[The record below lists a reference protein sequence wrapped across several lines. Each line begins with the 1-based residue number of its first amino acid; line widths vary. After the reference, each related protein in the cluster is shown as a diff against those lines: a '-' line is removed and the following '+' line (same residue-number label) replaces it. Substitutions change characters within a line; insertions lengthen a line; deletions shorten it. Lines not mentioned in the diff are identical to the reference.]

1 MIRRVT
7 PIICSSLL
15 GLLAVHC
22 GGGSTPPSNTPESQ
36 SVESNPPVQ
45 SSEGQPGA
53 AGTSN
58 SSDAPIVGSASG
70 MPDSSSKWSNER
82 MPTGGRDEP
91 GTNDTGSHPSGGALS
106 DGQVA
111 AIADLVNSSE
121 IEQAQLAQTRSKN
134 PEVLRFAAMMISHH
148 GQARQQQAALGV
160 SSVASPMLLSLSEQ
174 GRQTLATLKSKEGQD
189 FDRAYL
195 QAQVE
200 QHQKALD
207 MMDRQLLPSA
217 EKSELRAQLQKMRPV
232 VEQHLTAA
240 RQALQSLGTSGQK
253 SEGASRTGTIGSS
266 STTGNTGSG
275 R

>member
-1 MIRRVT
+1 M
-7 PIICSSLL
+7 S
-15 GLLAVHC
+15 
-22 GGGSTPPSNTPESQ
+22 
-36 SVESNPPVQ
+36 
-45 SSEGQPGA
+45 
-53 AGTSN
+53 
-58 SSDAPIVGSASG
+58 
-70 MPDSSSKWSNER
+70 
-82 MPTGGRDEP
+82 GRDEP
-91 GTNDTGSHPSGGALS
+91 GTDDRGESTSAGTLN

-111 AIADLVNSSE
+111 AISDLVNSSE

-148 GQARQQQAALGV
+148 GQARQQQAALGL

-174 GRQTLATLKSKEGQD
+174 GRQTLATLQSKEGQD

-207 MMDRQLLPSA
+207 TMDRQLLPSA
-217 EKSELRAQLQKMRPV
+217 KNPELRAQLQKLRPL

-240 RQALQSLGTSGQK
+240 RQALESLSTSGQK
-253 SEGASRTGTIGSS
+253 SDGSGASRTGTIGSS
-266 STTGNTGSG
+266 STTGKTGTG